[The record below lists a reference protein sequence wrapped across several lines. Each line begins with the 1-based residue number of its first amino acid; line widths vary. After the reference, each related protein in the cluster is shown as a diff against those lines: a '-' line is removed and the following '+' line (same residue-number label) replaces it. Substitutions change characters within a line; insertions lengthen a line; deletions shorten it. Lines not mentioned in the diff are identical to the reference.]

1 MDQEL
6 YNKTVKF
13 VNDAFEGKNVKH
25 FERTVYWFEKFYPNF
40 TEAHKVAAYSHD
52 IERGIMKER
61 DRDYLNQD
69 FLKQHMEDGA
79 RIMGD
84 FLKKEGANDEII
96 QKVKHLISK
105 HEVGG
110 DAEQNAL
117 MDADSVSYFETH
129 AEMFVIKR
137 VLEDGYEKVKGK
149 LDWMF
154 DRISSEDRKSFAHE
168 NYTKWSKVLDQYKAK

>member
-1 MDQEL
+1 MDL
-6 YNKTVKF
+6 YNKTVGF
-13 VNDAFEGKNVKH
+13 VNNAFEGKNVKH
-25 FERTVYWFEKFYPNF
+25 FERTVYWFEKFYPAF
-40 TEAHKVAAYSHD
+40 TEAHRVVAYSHD

-79 RIMGD
+79 WIMGD
-84 FLKKEGANDEII
+84 FLKKEGARDDVI
-96 QKVKHLISK
+96 QKVKHLIGK

-110 DAEQNAL
+110 DTEQNAL
-117 MDADSVSYFETH
+117 MDADSVSYFETNV
-129 AEMFVIKR
+129 EMFVTKG

-154 DRISSEDRKSFAHE
+154 NRISSKEHKIFARE
-168 NYTKWSKVLDQYKAK
+168 NYEKWSKTLENYKK

>member
-1 MDQEL
+1 MKQNL
-6 YNKTVKF
+6 YDKVVKF
-13 VNDAFEGKNVKH
+13 VDDAFEGKNIKH

-40 TEAHKVAAYSHD
+40 TEAQRIAAYSHD

-61 DRDYLNQD
+61 DRDYLNPD
-69 FLKQHMEDGA
+69 FLRKHMEDGA

-84 FLKKEGANDEII
+84 FLKKEGADNEVI
-96 QKVKHLISK
+96 QTVKHLISK

-110 DAEQNAL
+110 DNEQNVL
-117 MDADSVSYFETH
+117 MDADSVSYFETN
-129 AEMFVIKR
+129 AEMFVRKR

-154 DRISSEDRKSFAHE
+154 NRISSKEHKDFASE
-168 NYTKWSKVLDQYKAK
+168 NYNKWSKVLDQHKNS